1 MGAGPLALA
10 NPAGAAT
17 GTFGVPAFVWLS
29 EQGVEVRFASGLSE
43 PASNDGEA
51 LERVLVG
58 SGEGKSGPQIAST
71 GDAVA
76 VAWQEVSASGHSIIK
91 LRGVSQDAGLLG
103 SEITVGGVASD
114 LSHHSLAMSGYALN
128 LENGAGGVDS
138 GLNLVWVASDAG
150 DAPGVGRIMMQ
161 RFHLQGGEN
170 GAPAQ
175 LIPVD
180 HWGSA
185 WHRSPHHSVLETALG
200 APANDNSVWV
210 GDEDGAGALG
220 RLPSVATLDTGDV
233 LVAWI
238 GAEGH
243 V

>member
-10 NPAGAAT
+10 NPAGAAA
-17 GTFGVPAFVWLS
+17 GALGIPAFVWLS
-29 EQGVEVRFASGLSE
+29 EQGVEVRFASGLGE
-43 PASNDGEA
+43 PAGNDGEA

-58 SGEGKSGPQIAST
+58 PGEGKSALQIAST

-91 LRGVSQDAGLLG
+91 LRGVSQDEGLLG
-103 SEITVGGVASD
+103 SEMRVGGVASD

-128 LENGAGGVDS
+128 LENGAGGVNS

-161 RFHLQGGEN
+161 RFHLRGGEN

-180 HWGSA
+180 LLGSA
-185 WHRSPHHSVLETALG
+185 LHRIAHYSGLETDL
-200 APANDNSVWV
+200 
-210 GDEDGAGALG
+210 
-220 RLPSVATLDTGDV
+220 
-233 LVAWI
+233 
-238 GAEGH
+238 
-243 V
+243 